1 MVWFLLV
8 LGGNMVK
15 LGSDPFALP
24 LAVHA
29 AVIDS
34 WCWNVERPCF
44 TYAGVASR
52 FSSCDCTWCG
62 LTARVLCV
70 LPCSQGFYG
79 WGFRDP
85 YWLLGTWGSRAGGN
99 GKTRWSLV
107 IFCGRKVQISR
118 GDAFI
123 FVLLPMGLPAF
134 DLRVVWLLTNCFS
147 SCLPLPCSAS
157 LSSWSP
163 SSLLSF
169 AFLSCVSYIAS
180 FLPASFM
187 PGDHHCYTLLHFSG
201 WKVGMHGI
209 CKHVKICM
217 LSSSPT
223 QRKRHY
229 AHCLAACISLT
240 ISGCSVWKEKSLL

>member
-1 MVWFLLV
+1 M
-8 LGGNMVK
+8 
-15 LGSDPFALP
+15 
-24 LAVHA
+24 
-29 AVIDS
+29 
-34 WCWNVERPCF
+34 
-44 TYAGVASR
+44 
-52 FSSCDCTWCG
+52 
-62 LTARVLCV
+62 
-70 LPCSQGFYG
+70 
-79 WGFRDP
+79 
-85 YWLLGTWGSRAGGN
+85 
-99 GKTRWSLV
+99 
-107 IFCGRKVQISR
+107 
-118 GDAFI
+118 
-123 FVLLPMGLPAF
+123 LLPMGLPAF

-147 SCLPLPCSAS
+147 SCLPLSCSAS

-169 AFLSCVSYIAS
+169 AFLSCVSYVAS

-209 CKHVKICM
+209 CKHVKICL